1 MPMSGKVLA
10 AMRHAGLQQAVHQAL
25 GEQRDDAG
33 IAVERAVADH
43 AAGTEIEIEHRR
55 EAEVDAAG
63 AQLGGQHEA
72 AGGGGIG
79 GAQRVAHPLL
89 AEHAHRRQVGEPIG
103 AKALHAAAFV
113 VDADQHVRADRLD
126 LGGEFGE
133 LVAVL
138 PVAPE
143 QNQPAGQRMPQAAT
157 VGGVQRQAVDV
168 EHDRGVWAARRG
180 HRLRESTGGGGSCG
194 FHGQVSTTTKLV
206 A

>member
-1 MPMSGKVLA
+1 MSGKVLA

-25 GEQRDDAG
+25 GEHRDDAG

-72 AGGGGIG
+72 AGGGRVG
-79 GAQRVAHPLL
+79 GTQRVGHPLL
-89 AEHAHRRQVGEPIG
+89 AEHAHRRQVGETVG

-113 VDADQHVRADRLD
+113 VDADQQVWPQRLD

-133 LVAVL
+133 LVTVQ
-138 PVAPE
+138 PVARE
-143 QNQPAGQRMPQAAT
+143 QDQPASERMPQT
-157 VGGVQRQAVDV
+157 TPVVGVQRQAFDV
-168 EHDRGVWAARRG
+168 ENHRGVWAARRG